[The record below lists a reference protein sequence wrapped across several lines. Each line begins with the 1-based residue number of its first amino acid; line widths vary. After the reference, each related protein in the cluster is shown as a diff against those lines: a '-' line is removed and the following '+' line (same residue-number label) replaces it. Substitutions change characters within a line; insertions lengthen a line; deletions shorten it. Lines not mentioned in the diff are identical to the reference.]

1 MRGACPRGCVS
12 RVEGGGP
19 GWAAGARLGP
29 GGEGQEPGG
38 VGGSGRRNGRSQ
50 TEGKDEK
57 RRAPRRTEPGRTL
70 EGGPA
75 IGVRDS
81 ARRRLSPKPTAL
93 PLRPERVRLPDLPA
107 CGATGLGWKRVPER
121 CKFGEPA
128 LFGKALG

>member
-1 MRGACPRGCVS
+1 MAVA
-12 RVEGGGP
+12 GGM
-19 GWAAGARLGP
+19 AGHRQR
-29 GGEGQEPGG
+29 E
-38 VGGSGRRNGRSQ
+38 
-50 TEGKDEK
+50 KDEK

-81 ARRRLSPKPTAL
+81 AGRRLSPKPTAL